1 VRFFFFVFIFPFI
14 LILGLSR
21 YPDLTFDMSA
31 TVFACPYCSKF
42 CNCTQCARAR
52 GEAYIPE
59 RNGGWRK
66 WGSWPAPAAA
76 MTGPSTTPSPSLSL
90 PKQQRRRA
98 RQNVVDAPKAAS
110 KGKRNGAGVVSVST
124 AEAFKGV
131 SLSELE
137 NWRTPV
143 FTVTGELL
151 GEAFFEG
158 NTPRVAPARSVAPLS
173 PLTPI
178 SQLALAPACSPLST
192 IATTFSP
199 RAPDA
204 TSSLPVVPQTRRR
217 QYVFI
222 GKPRK
227 SWGRV
232 VSVPNP
238 EEQQKKTRTRRGAKR
253 GRGKRKRISIRMYI
267 GNEKPLL
274 FRRVKSRYRHRSAS
288 LKPSEG
294 DGNEDAGPDVDQD
307 ADEGVWPE
315 EYGVADG
322 SLDLKSDLRF
332 TPEEVVRAIGAA
344 FAVGAQ

>member
-1 VRFFFFVFIFPFI
+1 VWFFFFCFNLIPFV
-14 LILGLSR
+14 LTLGLSR
-21 YPDLTFDMSA
+21 YPHLTFDVSA
-31 TVFACPYCSKF
+31 TVFPCPYCGKF

-52 GEAYIPE
+52 GEEYIPE

-76 MTGPSTTPSPSLSL
+76 MTGPSITSSPPPSA

-98 RQNVVDAPKAAS
+98 RQSLVGVPKAAS
-110 KGKRNGAGVVSVST
+110 KGKRDGAGAVSIPT
-124 AEAFKGV
+124 EAFKGA

-143 FTVTGELL
+143 FTVTGEPL

-158 NTPRVAPARSVAPLS
+158 NMPRVAPTRPVAPLS
-173 PLTPI
+173 TLTPN
-178 SQLALAPACSPLST
+178 SQSAPPPACSPQST
-192 IATTFSP
+192 IATGLP
-199 RAPDA
+199 KALNA
-204 TSSLPVVPQTRRR
+204 TSSLPVVPQTQQR
-217 QYVFI
+217 QRVFI

-227 SWGRV
+227 SWGRL
-232 VSVPNP
+232 VSVPDP
-238 EEQQKKTRTRRGAKR
+238 EGQQKKTRTRRGAKR

-267 GNEKPLL
+267 GSEKPLL
-274 FRRVKSRYRHRSAS
+274 LRRVKSRYRHRSAS

-294 DGNEDAGPDVDQD
+294 DVNEDAGPDVDQD

-322 SLDLKSDLRF
+322 SLDLKSDVRF
-332 TPEEVVRAIGAA
+332 TPEEVERAIGAA